1 MPSHLEFARSF
12 QIALN
17 ADQLPVGA
25 QADDASEIAQR
36 FNVYRNNAAYG
47 LAQAL
52 SRQFPATERLVGA
65 ECFAGVAKIFI
76 EQSPPRSPILTDWGI
91 EFPQFL
97 AGLGSLSSLPYLPD
111 VARIEWARS
120 RAYHAADAKP
130 VDATRLNT
138 LAQHHRLHLH
148 SSVQILTLATP
159 AGSIW
164 ASQQPDGPA
173 PPSPESWRPETVMIA
188 RRGLAN
194 VITQVISPQTGVFIR
209 QLLALQTLATACTQ
223 AGPEFDLT
231 KGLVLLIQNELIS
244 DIT

>member
-17 ADQLPVGA
+17 ADQLPIGA
-25 QADDASEIAQR
+25 HADDASEAAQR
-36 FNVYRNNAAYG
+36 FNVYRNNVAYG

-52 SRQFPATERLVGA
+52 ARQYPATERLVGA
-65 ECFAGVAKIFI
+65 ECFAGVAKVFT
-76 EQSPPRSPILTDWGI
+76 EQHPPRSPLLTDWGV

-97 AGLGSLSSLPYLPD
+97 AELGSLSSLAYLPD

-120 RAYHAADAKP
+120 RAYHAADASP
-130 VDATRLNT
+130 VDATQLNT
-138 LAQHHRLHLH
+138 LAHHHRIHLH

-173 PPSPESWRPETVMIA
+173 PPSPENWQAETVMIA

-194 VITQVISPQTGVFIR
+194 VITQIISPQTGVFVQ
-209 QLLALQTLATACTQ
+209 QLLAQQTLATACTQ
-223 AGPEFDLT
+223 AGSEFDLT
-231 KGLVLLIQNELIS
+231 KALVLLIQNELIS